1 MVSAVSDFCRESRNQ
16 ESNSRSSTRVFR
28 CSRILAH
35 VDVFS
40 TGSPPLCISSFAE
53 GRRMVSALLRGGK
66 GLRLTGRARPRRILV
81 RFGGFAHHVQDQTHV
96 SAQQPPPKQDPWV
109 FGPDENQIGPCRSG
123 PPPGERAQ
131 AHLRLSGGV
140 TGPRRLHRGF
150 RPVPCTHGSAPRPLS
165 RGGRPSRGRAASG
178 PAGIFARPTKM
189 ARNSTAALWS
199 FSRAAG
205 PRADSGSASRPPASR
220 AAPSYAIA
228 SGAACARSFADG
240 GQPRPTARWTSS

>member
-28 CSRILAH
+28 CSRILAQ

-96 SAQQPPPKQDPWV
+96 SAQQPSPKQDPRV
-109 FGPDENQIGPCRSG
+109 PDPDENQVGPSRSG

-140 TGPRRLHRGF
+140 TGPAARARPPGRPQGAAAPPRRRGGGGPPPPGGPPAGARGF
-150 RPVPCTHGSAPRPLS
+150 
-165 RGGRPSRGRAASG
+165 
-178 PAGIFARPTKM
+178 F
-189 ARNSTAALWS
+189 
-199 FSRAAG
+199 
-205 PRADSGSASRPPASR
+205 
-220 AAPSYAIA
+220 
-228 SGAACARSFADG
+228 GAKKKKRKKK
-240 GQPRPTARWTSS
+240 